1 MWVKTNV
8 YKGNILG
15 VEFSIIGTAVLL
27 MFILD
32 PFGNVPILLAIL
44 KNVDKSKK
52 KYIILRESI
61 FGLIL
66 LLVFFFFGDTF
77 LNIFHLET
85 PSVTIAG
92 AIIFFVIALKMIF
105 PGEKGNT
112 SLFGLDD
119 PFIVPIAIPLIAGPS
134 ALATILVMSRS
145 YSEYFWEL
153 FTSLILAWTF
163 STLILY
169 TSPFLYKVLKEKGL
183 SALEKL
189 MGMLLLMLSVQMFI
203 DGIREVVKNF

>member
-1 MWVKTNV
+1 M
-8 YKGNILG
+8 GA
-15 VEFSIIGTAVLL
+15 EFSIIGTAILL

-52 KYIILRESI
+52 KYIILRESV

-77 LNIFHLET
+77 LNVFHLET
-85 PSVTIAG
+85 ASVTIAG
-92 AIIFFVIALKMIF
+92 GVIFFIIALKMIF
-105 PGEKGNT
+105 PGEKGNAT
-112 SLFGLDD
+112 LFGGED

-134 ALATILVMSRS
+134 ALATILIMTRS
-145 YSEYFWEL
+145 HSDNFWQL
-153 FTSLILAWTF
+153 FASLMLAWFF

-169 TSPFLYKVLKEKGL
+169 MSPFLYKVLRDKGL

-189 MGMLLLMLSVQMFI
+189 MGMLLLMLSVQMLI
-203 DGIREVVKNF
+203 DGIRDVLS

>member
-1 MWVKTNV
+1 MHA
-8 YKGNILG
+8 
-15 VEFSIIGTAVLL
+15 EFSIIGTAVLL

-52 KYIILRESI
+52 KAIILRESI
-61 FGLIL
+61 FGLII
-66 LLVFFFFGDTF
+66 LLVFFFFGDIF
-77 LNIFHLET
+77 LSVFHLET

-92 AIIFFVIALKMIF
+92 GVIFFVIALKMIF
-105 PGEKGNT
+105 PGEKGNH
-112 SLFGLDD
+112 SLFGSED

-134 ALATILVMSRS
+134 ALATLLVMTRS
-145 YSEYFWEL
+145 YSEHFWSL
-153 FTSLILAWTF
+153 FVSLILAWLF

-169 TSPFLYKVLKEKGL
+169 SSSFLYKVLREKGL

-189 MGMLLLMLSVQMFI
+189 MGMLLLMLSVQMFVN
-203 DGIREVVKNF
+203 GIRGIVSTF